1 MTDKKYYVL
10 KESGTYSNAL
20 EAYGLAELIL
30 GLTHEK
36 AKISIIDKGIYY
48 ELDVKDME
56 LSEIRYFDLFPY
68 LKKKDDK
75 EVIEKG
81 IKNYVDLEEEKERKN
96 RYNDYLKKINEEKKK
111 AKSLPDAKSILAE
124 LDKKIKN
131 YEDKPIKELDVITG
145 INQFKALDMYKKTYF
160 NLYDNK
166 DSFQNII
173 DVVLRLYSDTTNN
186 IEEAKAIIS
195 DLKKKRKIKN
205 IEKVNSLQLYNP
217 SMVKGAHPQ
226 KSNDITPKS
235 VDGFWLQ
242 ECLKIAGSFTSMV
255 IKPVQIAKQK
265 WDNKVYVFDVNN
277 LDWDIS
283 KKVFNE
289 FKKLLKGNTSVRLDI
304 NSVLLMTKELIQH
317 REDYKSN
324 RKFLNGYRPH
334 DEVKGFYAVYF
345 KNMGNANSP
354 TNISFIELPLFIE
367 INSDKEAKDWI
378 EIIDEHL
385 KIINNIRNSI
395 SDQDESGNIISLL
408 KTYRQFLTTSDMDYF
423 YNFIGQYSIFLMEQ
437 IAKKN
442 YFTKPFSEK
451 LMEVFLLKTDSK
463 ISEILQNQGFRNIAK
478 AIRKSTIS
486 EQYAKSK
493 GQQKYDIRYGL
504 AQELLRKSAY
514 KEDLIEFLSEFIVS
528 YNQETAKMAEKDK
541 GKVRATIKQQDL
553 EDLVKLIDEYDNPSL
568 IGKLLCAFGY
578 SLDRKEKE
586 DELAEDENNELD
598 EING

>member
-81 IKNYVDLEEEKERKN
+81 IKNYIDLEEEKERKN

-145 INQFKALDMYKKTYF
+145 INQFKALDMYKKAYF

-235 VDGFWLQ
+235 VDEFWLQ

-283 KKVFNE
+283 KKIFNE
-289 FKKLLKGNTSVRLDI
+289 FKKLLKGNTSIRLDI
-304 NSVLLMTKELIQH
+304 NSVLLMAKELIQH
-317 REDYKSN
+317 REEYKSN

-334 DEVKGFYAVYF
+334 DEIKGFYTVYF

-367 INSDKEAKDWI
+367 INSDKEVKDWI

>member
-30 GLTHEK
+30 GLTHQK
-36 AKISIIDKGIYY
+36 AKVSIIDKGIYY
-48 ELDVKDME
+48 ELNVKDME
-56 LSEIRYFDLFPY
+56 LSEIKYFDLFPY

-75 EVIEKG
+75 EAIEKG
-81 IKNYVDLEEEKERKN
+81 IKNYIDLDEEKERKN
-96 RYNDYLKKINEEKKK
+96 RYNDYLKKINEERKKIK
-111 AKSLPDAKSILAE
+111 NLPNAKPILAE
-124 LDKKIKN
+124 LDKKIED
-131 YEDKPIKELDVITG
+131 YEDKPIREMDIITG
-145 INQFKALDMYKKTYF
+145 VNQFKALDMYKKAYF
-160 NLYDNK
+160 NLYSNK

-173 DVVLRLYSDTTNN
+173 DVVLKLYSDTTNN
-186 IEEAKAIIS
+186 IEEAKATIL
-195 DLKKKRKIKN
+195 DLKKKKKIKD
-205 IEKVNSLQLYNP
+205 IKEVNSLQLYNP
-217 SMVKGAHPQ
+217 SMVKGAHPS
-226 KSNDITPKS
+226 KSNDITPEP

-242 ECLKIAGSFTSMV
+242 ECLKIAGSFNAMV

-265 WDNKVYVFDVNN
+265 WDNKIYVFDVNN
-277 LDWDIS
+277 LDWDKS
-283 KKVFNE
+283 KKIFNE
-289 FKKLLKGNTSVRLDI
+289 FKRFLKGNTSIRLDI
-304 NSVLLMTKELIQH
+304 NSILLTSKELIQH
-317 REDYKSN
+317 REEYKSS
-324 RKFLNGYRPH
+324 KSFLKKYRPH
-334 DEVKGFYAVYF
+334 DEIKGFYAVYF

-354 TNISFIELPLFIE
+354 TNISFLELPLFIE
-367 INSDKEAKDWI
+367 INSYKDAKDWI

-395 SDQDESGNIISLL
+395 SDQDEIGNIISLL
-408 KTYRQFLTTSDMDYF
+408 QTYRQFLTTSDIDYF
-423 YNFIGQYSIFLMEQ
+423 YDFIGQYSIFLMEQ

-451 LMEVFLLKTDSK
+451 LMEVFLLKTDNR

-493 GQQKYDIRYGL
+493 GQQMYDIKYGL

-528 YNQETAKMAEKDK
+528 YNQETARMVEKNK
-541 GKVRATIKQQDL
+541 GKARATIKQQDL

-586 DELAEDENNELD
+586 DEPVEDENNEFD
-598 EING
+598 GIQD

>member
-20 EAYGLAELIL
+20 EAYGLAELIS
-30 GLTHEK
+30 GLTREK
-36 AKISIIDKGIYY
+36 AKISIIDKDFYY
-48 ELDVKDME
+48 ELNVKDME
-56 LSEIRYFDLFPY
+56 LSEVKYFDLFPY

-81 IKNYVDLEEEKERKN
+81 IRNYIDLEDEKERKN
-96 RYNDYLKKINEEKKK
+96 RYNDYIKKMSVEK
-111 AKSLPDAKSILAE
+111 AKVKNLPNAKAVLAE
-124 LDKKIKN
+124 LNKKIET
-131 YEDKPIKELDVITG
+131 YEDKPRKEMDVITG
-145 INQFKALDMYKKTYF
+145 INQFKALDMYKKAYF

-166 DSFQNII
+166 DGFQDII

-186 IEEAKAIIS
+186 IEKAKAIIS
-195 DLKKKRKIKN
+195 DLKKAKKIKN
-205 IEKVNSLQLYNP
+205 VEKVNSLQLYNP
-217 SMVKGAHPQ
+217 SMVKGAHSQ

-265 WDNKVYVFDVNN
+265 WDNKVYVLDVNN

-289 FKKLLKGNTSVRLDI
+289 FKKLLKGNTSVKLDI

-324 RKFLNGYRPH
+324 RRFLNKYRPH
-334 DEVKGFYAVYF
+334 DEIKGFYVVYF

-385 KIINNIRNSI
+385 KIINSIRNSI
-395 SDQDESGNIISLL
+395 SDQDESGNIISLF
-408 KTYRQFLTTSDMDYF
+408 KTYRQFLTTSDIDYF
-423 YNFIGQYSIFLMEQ
+423 YDFMGQYSIFLMEQ

-451 LMEVFLLKTDSK
+451 LMEVFLVKTDSK

-493 GQQKYDIRYGL
+493 GQQKYDVKYGL

-528 YNQETAKMAEKDK
+528 YNQETAKMVEKGK

-586 DELAEDENNELD
+586 DELIEEENNEVD
-598 EING
+598 ETNI